1 MSTLSKLAILAD
13 AAKYDASC
21 ASSGTSARNS
31 VGGKGIGSTEG
42 MGICHSYAPDGRC
55 ISLLKILLTNY
66 CQYDCLY
73 CVNRVSSN
81 VPRARFSVQEVVDLT
96 LDFYRRNCIEGLF
109 LSSGIIQNPDY
120 TMERVVEVARA
131 LREDHDFRG
140 YIHLK
145 TIPDAAPELLERAG
159 RYADRLSINI
169 ELPTSQGL
177 AALAPERTAPPSS
190 APWAAW
196 RCTSTKHGRRG
207 RSSRGGAPARS
218 ASSPLPGRAR
228 RAEAPRFAPGG
239 QSTQMIV
246 GADGADD
253 RTILATSARLYGGFG
268 LRRVYYSA
276 FSPIPDAPR
285 ALPLAAPPLVREHRL
300 YQADWLMRFYGFTH
314 DEIVPPAPRGDGT
327 GGMLS
332 LDMDPKLAWA
342 VAHPEHF
349 PVDLNTAARAAA
361 AARARPGGAHG
372 GAPAGRPPRA
382 PAGPCRPGPAARA
395 PVPRAALRLRG
406 RPSPRRAAARP
417 GTPARL
423 AVAAAVAGPPVRMTA
438 VGTAHRTVVLQH
450 PADWQGFRAGARAC
464 LHAGMA
470 PEQVAWQVVGA
481 VEDDL
486 FGTADARHAAGG
498 AHGAAP
504 PSGPEGAGGRP
515 ARPCMCRGPSWRCA
529 RAPACTAIRPASPC
543 STARSGAWRTKRRCA
558 TTRWTRTSR
567 ACSAWPPP
575 PCGGT
580 CTRCGPSCASAR
592 WTMAAPGRCTWP
604 GSSRTISSCGP
615 MPPSSCSASR
625 RCDGHCSRPNAA
637 CTGTAPR

>member
-81 VPRARFSVQEVVDLT
+81 VARARFSVQEVVDLT

-169 ELPTSQGL
+169 ELPTSEGL
-177 AALAPERTAPPSS
+177 ATLAPEKDG
-190 APWAAW
+190 AAIQ
-196 RCTSTKHGRRG
+196 RSMGRL
-207 RSSRGGAPARS
+207 AVHIDEARQARAQQQGPRAGTERIVS
-218 ASSPLPGRAR
+218 LPGRAR

-276 FSPIPDAPR
+276 FSPIPDASR
-285 ALPLAAPPLVREHRL
+285 ALPLSAPPLVREHRL

-314 DEIVPPAPRGDGT
+314 DEIVPPVPQGDGT

-349 PVDLNTAARAAA
+349 PVDLNTAARE
-361 AARARPGGAHG
+361 RLLRVPGLG
-372 GAPAGRPPRA
+372 
-382 PAGPCRPGPAARA
+382 
-395 PVPRAALRLRG
+395 V
-406 RPSPRRAAARP
+406 
-417 GTPARL
+417 
-423 AVAAAVAGPPVRMTA
+423 
-438 VGTAHRTVVLQH
+438 RTVERL
-450 PADWQGFRAGARAC
+450 
-464 LHAGMA
+464 L
-470 PEQVAWQVVGA
+470 
-481 VEDDL
+481 
-486 FGTADARHAAGG
+486 
-498 AHGAAP
+498 
-504 PSGPEGAGGRP
+504 
-515 ARPCMCRGPSWRCA
+515 
-529 RAPACTAIRPASPC
+529 
-543 STARSGAWRTKRRCA
+543 
-558 TTRWTRTSR
+558 
-567 ACSAWPPP
+567 
-575 PCGGT
+575 
-580 CTRCGPSCASAR
+580 
-592 WTMAAPGRCTWP
+592 
-604 GSSRTISSCGP
+604 
-615 MPPSSCSASR
+615 
-625 RCDGHCSRPNAA
+625 
-637 CTGTAPR
+637 